1 MCDRLAIQCI
11 VPPYINDK
19 LAQSNNPAVRARALA
34 NVRAAAAMR
43 AQRTMAQAMPRLM
56 VQAAPTKKKQRLVY
70 DAKKGDQLPGKL
82 VRSEGQP
89 KVADAA
95 VNRAF
100 DYSGDTYDFYD
111 QLFDRNSLDNNGMTL
126 ISSVHVGEVDFNGNP
141 APMNNAFWNGEQMA
155 YGDGDGI
162 IFRDFTLSLDVV
174 GHELTHGV
182 QSFTSNLEYR
192 NQSGALN
199 EHFAD
204 VFGALVRQ
212 WSNGETALKAS
223 WLVGADVL
231 VPAPT
236 RRAIRDMENPGT
248 AFVNDP
254 DLGDDPQ
261 PAHMKNLFT
270 GAQDNGGVHINSGI
284 PNRAFVLIAKALKGN
299 AWDVA
304 GRIWYDTMLQLTTT
318 SQIVDCAKLSLQIA
332 STPKYGAAAKKAV
345 KSAWK
350 KVGISL

>member
-1 MCDRLAIQCI
+1 MCDRLSIQCI
-11 VPPYINDK
+11 IPPYINDK
-19 LAQSNNPAVRARALA
+19 LAQSTNPTVRARAIA
-34 NVRAAAAMR
+34 NIRAAATLR
-43 AQRTMAQAMPRLM
+43 TQRVMSQAMPGLM
-56 VQAAPTKKKQRLVY
+56 ASAAPTKKKQRLVY

-89 KVADAA
+89 KVADVA
-95 VNRAF
+95 VNRAY
-100 DYSGDTYDFYD
+100 DYSGNTYDFYD
-111 QLFDRNSLDNNGMTL
+111 QLFGRNSLDNNGMTL
-126 ISSVHVGEVDFNGNP
+126 ISSVHVGEVDENGTRV
-141 APMNNAFWNGEQMA
+141 PMNNAFWNGEQMA
-155 YGDGDGI
+155 YGDGDGV
-162 IFRDFTLSLDVV
+162 IFRDFTGSLDVV

-182 QSFTSNLEYR
+182 ESFTSNLEYR
-192 NQSGALN
+192 SQSGALN

-204 VFGALVRQ
+204 VFGVLVRQ
-212 WSNGETALKAS
+212 WINGETAVRAD
-223 WLVGADVL
+223 WLIGAEVL

-261 PAHMKNLFT
+261 PGHMRDLYT
-270 GAQDNGGVHINSGI
+270 GFADRGGVHINSGI
-284 PNRAFVLIAKALKGN
+284 PNRAFVLVAKALKGS
-299 AWDVA
+299 AWNVA

-318 SQIVDCAKLSLQIA
+318 SQIADCARVSLQVA
-332 STPKYGAAAKKAV
+332 STPKHGAAAKKAV